1 MTASNRRRF
10 VLACQ
15 QAFAV
20 VVVTTIAVPAASLVE
35 LDILGP
41 DDAARTAP
49 SASSGS
55 APVGTAEQV
64 STVTSAPVDPTV
76 RSVPLEGVSPR
87 GLRALDTDS
96 RT

>member
-20 VVVTTIAVPAASLVE
+20 AVVTTIAVPAAALVE

-41 DDAARTAP
+41 DSGASDAAAP
-49 SASSGS
+49 GRSAQEVSVVSS
-55 APVGTAEQV
+55 APVE
-64 STVTSAPVDPTV
+64 PTV
-76 RSVPLEGVSPR
+76 RSVPTGATPPPR
-87 GLRALDTDS
+87 PS
-96 RT
+96 R